1 MRRPRVAID
10 ATVLAA
16 AVGIEARLK
25 IKVRAVVAADDGLA
39 VVFEK
44 LRFRQNIVIGIPAC
58 RVGTG

>member
-1 MRRPRVAID
+1 MKRPRVAIN
-10 ATVLAA
+10 AAMLAA

-39 VVFEK
+39 VVLEE
-44 LRFRQNIVIGIPAC
+44 LRFRQDIVIGIPAC